1 MKFLL
6 SAISLALLPQ
16 VLAIPFADASAD
28 APPLN
33 TSINPRDTSLI
44 ELSKRNKTPPP
55 PVQKQDCQK
64 PVAQNLCTSGTPYCC
79 SGDGS
84 SQVCGPA
91 ASVSCQ
97 STAICCI
104 NTNGVRIYPTLI

>member
-1 MKFLL
+1 MKFYL
-6 SAISLALLPQ
+6 STVAFALLPQ
-16 VLAIPFADASAD
+16 VLAIPLADAPADASL
-28 APPLN
+28 LN
-33 TSINPRDTSLI
+33 ISINPRDTSLY
-44 ELSKRNKTPPP
+44 EFSKRNKTPLSPAK
-55 PVQKQDCQK
+55 KQDCQK
-64 PVAQNLCTSGTPYCC
+64 PITQNLCNSGTPYCC

-104 NTNGVRIYPTLI
+104 NTNGVRNNPS